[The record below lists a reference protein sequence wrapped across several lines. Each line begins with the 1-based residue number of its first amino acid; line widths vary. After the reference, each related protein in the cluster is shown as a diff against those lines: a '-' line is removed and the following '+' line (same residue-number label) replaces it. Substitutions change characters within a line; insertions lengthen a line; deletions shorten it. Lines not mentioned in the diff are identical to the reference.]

1 MLIHNEGNHN
11 TIWEVQV
18 KCIELLLEGIVE
30 HPGLLVNKIYW
41 NTIGC
46 RMNKT
51 LIG

>member
-1 MLIHNEGNHN
+1 MLIYKEGNN
-11 TIWEVQV
+11 SNIWEVQV
-18 KCIELLLEGIVE
+18 KCFGLLLEGIVE

-46 RMNKT
+46 RMNIT